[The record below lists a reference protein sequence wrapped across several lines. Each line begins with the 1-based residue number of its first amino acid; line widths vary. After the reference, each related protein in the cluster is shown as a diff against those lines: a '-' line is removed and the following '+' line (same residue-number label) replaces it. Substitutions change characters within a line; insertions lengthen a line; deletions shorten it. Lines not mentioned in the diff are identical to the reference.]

1 MPTNYINNTKCPS
14 CNSNS
19 VTFDEETSHAKCSVC
34 GMTVHKVFIDAI
46 AQLDNEATLLNE
58 KLTFAIS
65 TIANSE
71 RRNTIQAKIIAEY
84 IMNHPETE
92 NEFDALLRYHT
103 ANTPTPTIEIHEKL
117 PTTVIH

>member
-1 MPTNYINNTKCPS
+1 MPNNYINNTKCPS
-14 CNSNS
+14 CNSNAI
-19 VTFDEETSHAKCSVC
+19 TFDEKTSHAKCSVC
-34 GMTVHKVFIDAI
+34 GLTVHKIFMDAI
-46 AQLDNEATLLNE
+46 NQLDDEVLVLNE

-65 TIANSE
+65 AIANIE

-92 NEFDALLRYHT
+92 NEFDSLLRYHT

-117 PTTVIH
+117 PITIIH

>member
-1 MPTNYINNTKCPS
+1 MSNNYINNTHCPL
-14 CNSNS
+14 CNTQTISFN
-19 VTFDEETSHAKCSVC
+19 EETSHAKCSVC

-46 AQLDNEATLLNE
+46 AQLDDEVLILTE

-65 TIANSE
+65 AIANIE

-92 NEFDALLRYHT
+92 NEFDALLRYHS

-117 PTTVIH
+117 PTAVIH

>member
-1 MPTNYINNTKCPS
+1 
-14 CNSNS
+14 
-19 VTFDEETSHAKCSVC
+19 
-34 GMTVHKVFIDAI
+34 MTVHKVFIDAI
-46 AQLDNEATLLNE
+46 AVLDNEATLLNE
-58 KLTFAIS
+58 KLAFAIS
-65 TIANSE
+65 AIANGE

>member
-1 MPTNYINNTKCPS
+1 MSNNYINNIHCPICKTQTIS
-14 CNSNS
+14 FN
-19 VTFDEETSHAKCSVC
+19 EETSHAKCSVC

-46 AQLDNEATLLNE
+46 AVLDNEATLLNE
-58 KLTFAIS
+58 KLAFAIS
-65 TIANSE
+65 AIANGE

-117 PTTVIH
+117 PTTFIH